1 MGAQQE
7 KRASRTNLR
16 VGRELMPQCRFSA
29 RVASDERPVRA
40 AHDFDDSQL
49 RPVAVP
55 TRDNAPTADLTCGV
69 VEAVGGHAY
78 GVRDRTG
85 LPTLKGTC
93 ECASPPVRHRGQ
105 SR

>member
-1 MGAQQE
+1 MGAGE
-7 KRASRTNLR
+7 ARLADEPESGGRAHATL
-16 VGRELMPQCRFSA
+16 PFSA
-29 RVASDERPVRA
+29 RAGGDERPVRV

-49 RPVAVP
+49 RPVTVP

-69 VEAVGGHAY
+69 AEAVGGHAY

-85 LPTLKGTC
+85 LPTLNGTC